1 MVRDRY
7 AAHMACLPCRA
18 LLDQGFNADVPPGR
32 GIPTPIP
39 SSKRTVLLAAGSAVF
54 AMVSMPGAIARRAFG
69 LVAASRERQGIP
81 KIRNRKAIRRGSAQA
96 SQPSGENAMANLAIA

>member
-7 AAHMACLPCRA
+7 AAHMACLPCHA

-39 SSKRTVLLAAGSAVF
+39 PSKHTVLLAAGSAVF
-54 AMVSMPGAIARRAFG
+54 AMVSRLMPGAIARRAFG

-81 KIRNRKAIRRGSAQA
+81 KT
-96 SQPSGENAMANLAIA
+96 IA